1 MPTFTYDDPLSTGL
15 GAAAAYAQ
23 QKQQTAIQ
31 AQARQDALNQLALD
45 NAARNRQL
53 TDEETQAAQAHKL
66 QNDQVWQSMHS
77 QQAADKIAA
86 AQAARDAALFPLV
99 KKYQLGQ
106 IQSLDVQRQADLV
119 NLRIAKQFGV
129 PLAQLQVEQGQAAVN
144 LTNAEAYREMHP
156 ATGSGGIVTG
166 VPGVSNDPVSIFSSM
181 SKRAQNIFMAMQA
194 GPHSTNPDPS
204 LPETGIDPM
213 KALQIINAD
222 TSLSSRDKTL
232 MRALMSAGSYNPAAA
247 PKPVKPPF
255 DAKGEWDAIQSTKG
269 MKALAP
275 NLRAMVEH
283 VLVDQGMSIQDA
295 INTLP
300 QSGLSQDD
308 QDAIRNALTQPPQ

>member
-23 QKQQTAIQ
+23 QKQANALQ

-53 TDEETQAAQAHKL
+53 TDEETAQAQAHKI
-66 QNDQVWQSMHS
+66 QNDEAWQSMHS

-99 KKYQLGQ
+99 KRYQMGQ
-106 IQSLDVQRQADLV
+106 VQALDVQRQADLV
-119 NLRIAKQFGV
+119 NLAIAKKFGV
-129 PLAQLQVEQGQAAVN
+129 PLAQLQLEQGQADVG

-156 ATGSGGIVTG
+156 VTGTGSAIAG

-181 SKRAQNIFMAMQA
+181 SKRAQNMFMAMQA
-194 GPHSTNPDPS
+194 GPHSTNPDPN

-222 TSLSSRDKTL
+222 TSLTPRDKTL

-247 PKPVKPPF
+247 PKVPKPVN
-255 DAKGEWDAIQSTKG
+255 DGKGQWDAIKSDAAIKG
-269 MKALAP
+269 LTAPQKAML
-275 NLRAMVEH
+275 EH
-283 VLVDQGMSIQDA
+283 MLVDQGGTVQD
-295 INTLP
+295 ILQQYKTIHNPT
-300 QSGLSQDD
+300 DD
-308 QDAIRNALTQPPQ
+308 QTAIYNALGGQ